1 MQADGRRVILGEAPR
16 YRGLTHALATIVRKD
31 GVSGLWRG
39 VGPNAQRAALVNC
52 GELAAY
58 DQAKTM
64 VLGYG
69 LQDGLGAHTVAS
81 ILSGLSATL
90 FSCPADVVK
99 TRMMNQE
106 RQGTVNLYRCAAVL
120 RAVCSQSHLRFFYSG
135 WTRQGSDLC
144 YCEMKRS
151 EGTCDDERAL

>member
-16 YRGLTHALATIVRKD
+16 YRGLTHALTTIVRKD

-81 ILSGLSATL
+81 VLSGLSATL

-99 TRMMNQE
+99 TRMMNEE
-106 RQGTVNLYRCAAVL
+106 RQGTVNLYRCAAGL
-120 RAVCSQSHLRFFYSG
+120 RAVCPQSHLWSYFSG
-135 WTRQGSDLC
+135 RT
-144 YCEMKRS
+144 
-151 EGTCDDERAL
+151 